1 MIGRKEDKSAPTGCA
16 NVPPTIGTM
25 ETAAAVRWSLLV
37 PALGVVFGDIGTSP
51 LYAFQAALN
60 ASSKTTSDTALGV
73 ASLIIWSLLTLVTG
87 KYVLLV
93 MRADYKGEGGIFA
106 LLALLGDNNP
116 PSRRLRLPFFMLLLM
131 FGAALIYGDGVIT
144 PAISVLSAVE
154 GLKDVAPQLAA
165 FVVPITLAILIGL
178 FAVQHVGSGSL
189 GSLFGGIMLLWFV
202 TLGLGGL
209 VQLLQTPEAFA
220 ALNPMRAVDAI
231 AHGGLQV
238 AFVLGG
244 VVLAVTGVEALYADM
259 GHFGRRTISR
269 AWHFVVL
276 PSLILNYLGLAAIA
290 IRHPDAARE
299 GALFFRLVPDGIPT
313 LLLVFLATL
322 ATIIASQAL
331 ISGVFSLTAQAR
343 DLGLLPRFLVRH
355 TSSAQRGQVYLPVIN
370 WHLAAGCLLL
380 VVSFRSSGNLAAA
393 YGLAVTGTMLITSIA
408 FGFVAIRVWR
418 QPLWVGMVITA
429 VLLSLELPFFL
440 SCLVKFV
447 EGGWIPIVIA
457 SALMAIML
465 TWHKGRALIRAQM
478 LSSPCSVEALE
489 TELCSGHVPQVPGTC
504 VIITSNPDPRYAIAR
519 CFEWLRRC
527 GSLRERIILLSLVGT
542 AESQIVM
549 EERLKV
555 SQVGRSI
562 WHVIACHGYMQDP
575 DAPRILIESAKRMGC
590 TLETSDAFFVLPREM
605 IVEYAGSEMRV
616 WQRKLFGALSRNMS
630 YAPNYFFIPCAQII
644 NFTWMLKA

>member
-1 MIGRKEDKSAPTGCA
+1 MIGRQEDKSAPTGDA
-16 NVPPTIGTM
+16 NVSPTIGAF
-25 ETAAAVRWSLLV
+25 ETTAAVRWSLLV

-60 ASSKTTSDTALGV
+60 ASSKSTSDAALGV
-73 ASLIIWSLLTLVTG
+73 ASLIIWSLLALVTG

-93 MRADYKGEGGIFA
+93 MRADYKGERGIFA
-106 LLALLGDNNP
+106 LLALLGGNNP

-154 GLKDVAPQLAA
+154 GLEGVAPQLTAS
-165 FVVPITLAILIGL
+165 VVPITLAILLGL
-178 FAVQHVGSGSL
+178 FTVQRVGSGPL
-189 GSLFGGIMLLWFV
+189 GSLFGGIMLLWFL
-202 TLGLGGL
+202 TLGLAGL
-209 VQLLQTPEAFA
+209 VQLLQAPEALA
-220 ALNPMRAVDAI
+220 ALNPMLAVNAVL
-231 AHGGLQV
+231 HGGLRV

-269 AWHFVVL
+269 AWHCIVL
-276 PSLILNYLGLAAIA
+276 PCLILNYLGLAAIA
-290 IRHPDAARE
+290 TRHPDVARE
-299 GALFFRLVPDGIPT
+299 GSLFFRMVPQGIPT
-313 LLLVFLATL
+313 LLLVFLATA
-322 ATIIASQAL
+322 ATVIASQAL

-343 DLGLLPRFLVRH
+343 ELGLLPRFLVRH

-370 WHLAAGCLLL
+370 WHLAAACLLL

-408 FGFVAIRVWR
+408 FGLVVTRVWR
-418 QPLWVGMVITA
+418 QPLWVGVAITA

-440 SCLVKFV
+440 SSLVKFV
-447 EGGWIPIVIA
+447 EGGWFPIVIA

-465 TWHKGRALIRAQM
+465 TWHKGRALIRTQM

-489 TELCSGHVPQVPGTC
+489 TELCSGRIPQVPGAM

-527 GSLRERIILLSLVGT
+527 GCLRERLILLSLVGT
-542 AESQIVM
+542 AKSQIAIG
-549 EERLKV
+549 EHLKV

-562 WHVIACHGYMQDP
+562 WHVIAYHGYMQDP

-605 IVEYAGSEMRV
+605 IVEYTGSEMRV
-616 WQRKLFGALSRNMS
+616 WQRRLFGALSRNMS
-630 YAPNYFFIPCAQII
+630 YAPNYFFIPCTQIL

>member
-1 MIGRKEDKSAPTGCA
+1 MKAP
-16 NVPPTIGTM
+16 
-25 ETAAAVRWSLLV
+25 AAQRWSLLV

-60 ASSKTTSDTALGV
+60 ASPERTPEAVLGV
-73 ASLIIWSLLTLVTG
+73 ASLVIWSLLAIVTG

-93 MRADYKGEGGIFA
+93 MRADYKGEGGILA

-154 GLKDVAPQLAA
+154 GVEGFAPQLTA
-165 FVVPITLAILIGL
+165 FVVPITLVILLGL
-178 FAVQHVGSGSL
+178 FAVQRFGSGAL
-189 GSLFGGIMLLWFV
+189 GSLFGGVMLFWFL

-209 VQLLQTPEAFA
+209 VQLLQAPEVLAAFDPRR
-220 ALNPMRAVDAI
+220 ALGTV
-231 AHGGLQV
+231 AHGGLGV

-259 GHFGRRTISR
+259 GHFGRSTISR
-269 AWHFVVL
+269 AWHFIVL
-276 PSLILNYLGLAAIA
+276 PSLISNYLGLAAIA
-290 IRHPDAARE
+290 IRHPGAVRE
-299 GALFFRLVPDGIPT
+299 GSLFFHMVPQGIPT
-313 LLLVFLATL
+313 LLLVVLATL

-355 TSSAQRGQVYLPVIN
+355 TSGAQRGQVYLPVIN
-370 WHLAAGCLLL
+370 WHLAAACLLL
-380 VVSFRSSGNLAAA
+380 VISFRSSGNLAAA

-408 FGFVAIRVWR
+408 FGLVVVRVWR
-418 QPLWVGMVITA
+418 RPAWVGLGITA
-429 VLLSLELPFFL
+429 ILLSLELPFFL
-440 SCLVKFV
+440 SSLVKFV
-447 EGGWIPIVIA
+447 EGGWFPILIA
-457 SALMAIML
+457 SALMAMML

-478 LSSPCSVEALE
+478 LSTPCSVQALE
-489 TELCSGHVPQVPGTC
+489 AELGSGRVPLAPGTC

-527 GSLRERIILLSLVGT
+527 GCLREKILLLSLVGT
-542 AESQIVM
+542 AESQITI

-555 SQVGRSI
+555 SRVAQSV
-562 WHVIACHGYMQDP
+562 WHVIAYHGYMQDP
-575 DAPRILIESAKRMGC
+575 NVPRILTESSKRTGC
-590 TLETSDAFFVLPREM
+590 AMECSDTFFVLPREM
-605 IVEYAGSEMRV
+605 IVEYGGDEMRV

-630 YAPNYFFIPCAQII
+630 YAPNYFFIPCTQIV

>member
-1 MIGRKEDKSAPTGCA
+1 MIARNEDKSAPSRRPNAPAAT
-16 NVPPTIGTM
+16 GTM
-25 ETAAAVRWSLLV
+25 KAAAALRWSLLV

-60 ASSKTTSDTALGV
+60 ASPETTSEAALGV
-73 ASLIIWSLLTLVTG
+73 ASLIIWSLLAIVTG

-154 GLKDVAPQLAA
+154 GLEDVAPQLTA
-165 FVVPITLAILIGL
+165 FVVPITLAILLGL
-178 FAVQHVGSGSL
+178 FAVQRVGSGPL

-209 VQLLQTPEAFA
+209 VQLLHAPEALA
-220 ALNPMRAVDAI
+220 AFNPMLALAAV
-231 AHGGLQV
+231 AHGGLR
-238 AFVLGG
+238 ATFVLGG

-269 AWHFVVL
+269 AWHFIVL
-276 PSLILNYLGLAAIA
+276 PSLILNYLGLAALA

-299 GALFFRLVPDGIPT
+299 GSLFFRMVPQGIPT

-370 WHLAAGCLLL
+370 WHLAAACLLL
-380 VVSFRSSGNLAAA
+380 VISFRSSGNLAAA

-408 FGFVAIRVWR
+408 FGLVVVRVWR
-418 QPLWVGMVITA
+418 HPPWAGLGITA
-429 VLLSLELPFFL
+429 ILLSLELPFFL
-440 SCLVKFV
+440 SSLVKFV
-447 EGGWIPIVIA
+447 EGGWVPIVIA
-457 SALMAIML
+457 GALMAIML

-478 LSSPCSVEALE
+478 LSTPCSVQALE
-489 TELCSGHVPQVPGTC
+489 TELCSGRIPQVPGTC
-504 VIITSNPDPRYAIAR
+504 VIITSNPDPRYAVAR
-519 CFEWLRRC
+519 CFELKRRC
-527 GSLRERIILLSLVGT
+527 GCLREKIVLLSLVGT
-542 AESQIVM
+542 PESKITM
-549 EERLKV
+549 AERLKV
-555 SQVGRSI
+555 SPVGRSI
-562 WHVIACHGYMQDP
+562 WHVIAYHGYMQDP
-575 DAPRILIESAKRMGC
+575 DAPTILIESAKRMGC
-590 TLETSDAFFVLPREM
+590 AVENNDTFFVLPHEM
-605 IVEYAGSEMRV
+605 IIEYAGSQMRV

-630 YAPNYFFIPCAQII
+630 YAPNYFFIPCTQII
-644 NFTWMLKA
+644 HFAWMLKA

>member
-1 MIGRKEDKSAPTGCA
+1 MRYQVQAQMKTSAA
-16 NVPPTIGTM
+16 H
-25 ETAAAVRWSLLV
+25 RWSLLV

-51 LYAFQAALN
+51 LYAFQAALK
-60 ASSKTTSDTALGV
+60 ASPKTTQEAVLGV
-73 ASLIIWSLLTLVTG
+73 ASLIIWSLLLIVTC

-154 GLKDVAPQLAA
+154 GLEGFAPQLTAL
-165 FVVPITLAILIGL
+165 VVPITLVVLVGL
-178 FAVQHVGSGSL
+178 FAVQRFGSGPL
-189 GSLFGGIMLLWFV
+189 GSLFGGVMLFWFL

-209 VQLLQTPEAFA
+209 VQLLQVPEVLA
-220 ALNPMRAVDAI
+220 ALNPMRALGAV
-231 AHGGLQV
+231 AHGGLGV

-259 GHFGRRTISR
+259 GHFGRSTISR
-269 AWHFVVL
+269 AWHLIVL

-299 GALFFRLVPDGIPT
+299 GSLFFRMVPQGIPT
-313 LLLVFLATL
+313 LLLVLLATL

-370 WHLAAGCLLL
+370 WHLAAACLLL
-380 VVSFRSSGNLAAA
+380 VISFRSSGNLAAA
-393 YGLAVTGTMLITSIA
+393 YGLAVTSTMLITSIA
-408 FGFVAIRVWR
+408 FGLVVVRVWR
-418 QPLWVGMVITA
+418 RPAWVGLGITA
-429 VLLSLELPFFL
+429 ILLSLELPFFL
-440 SCLVKFV
+440 SSLVKFV
-447 EGGWIPIVIA
+447 EGGWFPILIA

-465 TWHKGRALIRAQM
+465 TWHKGRTLIRAQM
-478 LSSPCSVEALE
+478 LSMPCSVQALE
-489 TELCSGHVPQVPGTC
+489 AELCSGRVPLVPGTC

-527 GSLRERIILLSLVGT
+527 GCLREKILLLSLVGT
-542 AESQIVM
+542 AESQITI

-555 SQVGRSI
+555 SRVAQSV
-562 WHVIACHGYMQDP
+562 WHVIAYHGYMQDP
-575 DAPRILIESAKRMGC
+575 NVPSILIESSKRTGC
-590 TLETSDAFFVLPREM
+590 TMECSDTFFVLPREM
-605 IVEYAGSEMRV
+605 IVEYGGDEMRV

-630 YAPNYFFIPCAQII
+630 YAPNYFFIPCTQIV